1 MTVYIS
7 RKAKIKFNL
16 RVYYGKAR
24 NFLLLL
30 IGVLS
35 VLAVGLFIACM
46 VLNARISRVNIEAGE
61 RIYAEELFGEGAYF
75 GADYNKEFINHAGV
89 YYFTAVTSKGE
100 RQVRLAV
107 RDTKAPRVVTKDVY
121 FAVGRDENGAIFL
134 PEPLDFVESVYEPDG
149 FKGEFIG
156 GLPELKKPG
165 EYTVRVQFSDASGN
179 KTEVFTVKMTQISD
193 NLPPTV
199 DVSPLIVCPL
209 GEAVEYKP
217 YVAMTDNCI
226 GALTFTVD
234 ESQLD
239 INTVGEYAVYVTG
252 RDRVG
257 NESQRVRVTVKVVD
271 SFDKSKLDGLLDT
284 LVSKIA
290 PEGKSREEICR
301 EIYKVTRSELVYTG
315 GSQKGDVER
324 AAYYALVGGGGDCYS
339 YFALSKLLLER
350 CGVEN
355 LDVRREEGFTPD
367 THFWSLVN
375 ISDEGGERWYHF
387 DSTELRVDR
396 YDHSG
401 CLLTDR
407 QIAAYSKARPDFYAY
422 DKTLYPT
429 VADDIITPTPRLEE
443 FY

>member
-1 MTVYIS
+1 MTVYI
-7 RKAKIKFNL
+7 RRRANIKFNL

-24 NFLLLL
+24 SLLLLL
-30 IGVLS
+30 IGALS
-35 VLAVGLFIACM
+35 ILAVGLFVACM
-46 VLNARISRVNIEAGE
+46 VLNSRISRVNIEAGE

-107 RDTKAPRVVTKDVY
+107 RDTKAPRVVTRDVY
-121 FAVGRDENGAIFL
+121 FAVGRDENGEIFL
-134 PEPLDFVESVYEPDG
+134 PVPFDFVESVYEPDG

-179 KTEVFTVKMTQISD
+179 KTEVFTVKMIQISD
-193 NLPPTV
+193 NLPPEV

-257 NESQRVRVTVKVVD
+257 NESQRLRVTVKVVD
-271 SFDKSKLDGLLDT
+271 SFDKRELDGLLDA
-284 LVSKIA
+284 LVGRIA

-301 EIYKVTRSELVYTG
+301 EIYKAVRAELIPEDSPKIFSASLLSLCPIFFCICLASAFPIMVYEVWFIT
-315 GSQKGDVER
+315 VFPC
-324 AAYYALVGGGGDCYS
+324 LIVS
-339 YFALSKLLLER
+339 YFPIKEVFDVYRSLTREKVRFCVTVISITVLLSAM
-350 CGVEN
+350 CQSIV
-355 LDVRREEGFTPD
+355 
-367 THFWSLVN
+367 
-375 ISDEGGERWYHF
+375 
-387 DSTELRVDR
+387 
-396 YDHSG
+396 
-401 CLLTDR
+401 
-407 QIAAYSKARPDFYAY
+407 Q
-422 DKTLYPT
+422 T
-429 VADDIITPTPRLEE
+429 VI
-443 FY
+443 

>member
-16 RVYYGKAR
+16 RVYYADAR
-24 NFLLLL
+24 NFLLCV

-89 YYFTAVTSKGE
+89 YYFTAVTPKGE

-217 YVAMTDNCI
+217 YVTLSDNCI

-271 SFDKSKLDGLLDT
+271 SFDKSKLDGLLDA

-301 EIYKVTRSELVYTG
+301 EIY
-315 GSQKGDVER
+315 
-324 AAYYALVGGGGDCYS
+324 
-339 YFALSKLLLER
+339 
-350 CGVEN
+350 
-355 LDVRREEGFTPD
+355 
-367 THFWSLVN
+367 
-375 ISDEGGERWYHF
+375 
-387 DSTELRVDR
+387 
-396 YDHSG
+396 
-401 CLLTDR
+401 
-407 QIAAYSKARPDFYAY
+407 
-422 DKTLYPT
+422 
-429 VADDIITPTPRLEE
+429 
-443 FY
+443 

>member
-24 NFLLLL
+24 NFLLLV
-30 IGVLS
+30 IGALS
-35 VLAVGLFIACM
+35 LLAVGLFIACM
-46 VLNARISRVNIEAGE
+46 VLNSRISRVNIEAGE
-61 RIYAEELFGEGAYF
+61 RISAEELFGEGAYF

-107 RDTKAPRVVTKDVY
+107 RDTKAPKVVTRDVF

-156 GLPELKKPG
+156 ELPELKKPG

-193 NLPPTV
+193 NVPPTV
-199 DVSPLIVCPL
+199 DVSPLIICPL

-217 YVAMTDNCI
+217 YVTLTDNCI

-234 ESQLD
+234 EIQLD
-239 INTVGEYAVYVTG
+239 INTVGEYPVYVTG

-257 NESQRVRVTVKVVD
+257 NESERVRVTVKVVD
-271 SFDKSKLDGLLDT
+271 TYDKAELDGLIDG

-301 EIYKVTRSELVYTG
+301 EIYKLVRAELVYTG

-339 YFALSKLLLER
+339 YFALSKLLLDR

-355 LDVRREEGFTPD
+355 LDVQREEGYTPD

-375 ISDEGGERWYHF
+375 INDDGGERWYHF
-387 DSTELRVDR
+387 DSTELRADR

-429 VADDIITPTPRLEE
+429 VSDEIITPTPRLEE